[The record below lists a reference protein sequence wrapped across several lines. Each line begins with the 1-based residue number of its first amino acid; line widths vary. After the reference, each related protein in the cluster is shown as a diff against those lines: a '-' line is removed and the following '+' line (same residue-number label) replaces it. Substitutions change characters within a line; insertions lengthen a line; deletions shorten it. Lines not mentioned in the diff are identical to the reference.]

1 MNRRNVLVG
10 LGGLV
15 AGGGAL
21 IGTGAFDTVEA
32 ERTVS
37 VETAGDAAALLAITA
52 GPDYDD
58 EVITDDDDVFVLDI
72 GGAATG
78 EGGQGVNRRALTEF
92 SGLVQLTNQGTQ
104 DVDTITVDVTGDGSD
119 ILEIQEDF
127 GSDTPLTPG
136 DSTTFGISIDLTDD
150 GPDAV
155 TDEFDINETA
165 FDPTLEITAQSN

>member
-1 MNRRNVLVG
+1 MNRRNVLIG

-58 EVITDDDDVFVLDI
+58 EIITDDDDVFVLDI
-72 GGAATG
+72 GGAATDQDG
-78 EGGQGVNRRALTEF
+78 EGVNRRARTEF
-92 SGLVQLTNQGTQ
+92 SGLVELTNQGTQ
-104 DVDTITVDVTGDGSD
+104 DVGTITVDVTGDGSE

-127 GSDTPLTPG
+127 DSDTPLSPG
-136 DSTTFGISIDLTDD
+136 DATTFGISIDLRDD
-150 GPDAV
+150 EPDAV
-155 TDEFDINETA
+155 TDEFDIDDGN
-165 FDPTLEITAQSN
+165 FDPTLEITAEN